1 MTIQFCIEKLLQSMP
16 QEGIEQWKVDT
27 ASQIIDTFIPNKIE
41 EYVNI
46 LEKSSKL
53 TLLEVL
59 REQDLK

>member
-1 MTIQFCIEKLLQSMP
+1 MTIQFCIEKLLKSMP